1 MLQGVKLKQA
11 KAGETRPREQLPI
24 TPAIMRLVKGVG
36 EAEGGETEQHHAV
49 GGVLHR
55 PRWFPTVRRG
65 DVRLGTGSPPALG
78 QVGIKASKSVPF
90 RRGVFVY
97 RGIEN
102 RVRSGP
108 GQAVAAYMQ
117 GRGRE
122 KGAVFTFTSG
132 TPSSRDKLVWC
143 LRAALCK
150 AGIEAE
156 KYAGRSLRIGAAT
169 ICSINKY
176 GRTR

>member
-1 MLQGVKLKQA
+1 M
-11 KAGETRPREQLPI
+11 
-24 TPAIMRLVKGVG
+24 
-36 EAEGGETEQHHAV
+36 

-65 DVRLGTGSPPALG
+65 DVRLAWYRVSPGAGAGLQRHQSPSPLGEGSSYTGG
-78 QVGIKASKSVPF
+78 
-90 RRGVFVY
+90 
-97 RGIEN
+97 EN

-122 KGAVFTFTSG
+122 KGAVFTFASG

-150 AGIEAE
+150 AGIEAG
-156 KYAGRSLRIGAAT
+156 KYAGCSLRIGAAT
-169 ICSINKY
+169 ICSNNKY
-176 GRTR
+176 GGLAGQGWESAAYLLYGRVPRGRLAAVTGRLAAAERGGGGGGGGGR